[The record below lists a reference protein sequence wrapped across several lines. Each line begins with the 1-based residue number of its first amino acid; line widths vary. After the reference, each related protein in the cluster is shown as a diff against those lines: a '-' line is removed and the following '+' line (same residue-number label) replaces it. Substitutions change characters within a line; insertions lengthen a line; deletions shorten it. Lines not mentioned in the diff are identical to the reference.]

1 MRRGEPS
8 CDGPFYNRQPRQRA
22 SALNYRHAYHAGNFA
37 DVHKHAVLV
46 ALIRALQA
54 KDAPL
59 CYLDTHA
66 GRGRYDLRGEQALKT
81 LEHRDG
87 IGRLFGAA
95 GLPPALTDYL
105 ALVAACNAGAAVI
118 ETYPGSPLLVRQM
131 LRADDRA
138 ILCELHEEEAAAL
151 KALFRDDARIA
162 VHRRDGYAALGALLP
177 PTPRRGLVLIDPP
190 FEEQAGE
197 FAVIETALQTA
208 LARWPGGV
216 YAIWYPIKRGTDVVP
231 FHRWLTRCG
240 CERVLAAEVLLRA
253 PDSPLRLNG
262 SGIAIV
268 NPPWQIERALA
279 PALDTLARLLGDPG
293 AGHAELNW
301 LAGP

>member
-1 MRRGEPS
+1 MRRS
-8 CDGPFYNRQPRQRA
+8 APFYNSWLRLRA

-37 DVHKHAVLV
+37 DVLKHAVLV
-46 ALIRALQA
+46 ALIRALQTKA
-54 KDAPL
+54 APL
-59 CYLDTHA
+59 CYVDTHA
-66 GRGRYDLRGEQALKT
+66 GRGRYDLGGEQALKT

-87 IGRLFGAA
+87 IGRLLGAA
-95 GLPPALTDYL
+95 DLPPALSDYL
-105 ALVAACNAGAAVI
+105 ARVAACNASAGTI
-118 ETYPGSPLLVRQM
+118 QTYPGSPLLVQQM

-151 KALFRDDARIA
+151 KMLFRDDARIA

-197 FAVIETALQTA
+197 LAVIEAALRTALS
-208 LARWPGGV
+208 RWPGGV
-216 YAIWYPIKRGTDVVP
+216 YAIWYPIKRAADVVP
-231 FHRWLTRCG
+231 FHRWLAACG
-240 CERVLAAEVLLRA
+240 CERVLAAECLLRPA
-253 PDSPLRLNG
+253 DSPLRLNG

-268 NPPWQIERALA
+268 NPPWRIERALG
-279 PALDTLARLLGDPG
+279 PALDALARLLGDPG
-293 AGHAELNW
+293 AARAELNW

>member
-1 MRRGEPS
+1 MRGEPS

-81 LEHRDG
+81 LEHSDG

-105 ALVAACNAGAAVI
+105 ALVAACNASAAAI
-118 ETYPGSPLLVRQM
+118 ETYPGSPLLVRHM

-151 KALFRDDARIA
+151 KALFRDDARVA

-197 FAVIETALQTA
+197 FAVIEAALQTA
-208 LARWPGGV
+208 LTRWPGGV
-216 YAIWYPIKRGTDVVP
+216 YAIWYPIKRGADVVP
-231 FHRWLTRCG
+231 FHRWLARCG
-240 CERVLAAEVLLRA
+240 CERVLAAEVLLHA

>member
-1 MRRGEPS
+1 MRRDEPFR
-8 CDGPFYNRQPRQRA
+8 DGPFYNSRLRHRA

-37 DVHKHAVLV
+37 DVLKHAVLV
-46 ALIRALQA
+46 ALVRALQA
-54 KDAPL
+54 KAAPL
-59 CYLDTHA
+59 CYVDTHA
-66 GRGRYDLRGEQALKT
+66 GRGRYDLHGEQALKT

-87 IGRLFGAA
+87 IGRLLGVA

-105 ALVAACNAGAAVI
+105 ARVAACNASTATVEI
-118 ETYPGSPLLVRQM
+118 YPGSPLLVQQM

-151 KALFRDDARIA
+151 KALFRDDVRVA

-197 FAVIETALQTA
+197 FAVIEAALETALS
-208 LARWPGGV
+208 RWPGGV
-216 YAIWYPIKRGTDVVP
+216 YAIWYPIKRAADVVP
-231 FHRWLTRCG
+231 FHRWLAACG
-240 CERVLAAEVLLRA
+240 CERVLAAELLLRPA
-253 PDSPLRLNG
+253 DSPLRLNG

-268 NPPWQIERALA
+268 NPPWQIERVLA
-279 PALDTLARLLGDPG
+279 PALDALARYLGDPG
-293 AGHAELNW
+293 TARAELNW